1 VIGLPAGQ
9 ARPDSDQKGT
19 VIKLL
24 LVRYGHERGHD
35 DRDQARSFHGA
46 AEKIAGL
53 PGLVWKLWS
62 YDDSEHVAAS
72 IYLFDSEE
80 HARAWGDGAMKPAL
94 GSHPGISDIE
104 VSYLDVDEQ
113 LSAITRVPL
122 FAAQPA

>member
-1 VIGLPAGQ
+1 M
-9 ARPDSDQKGT
+9 
-19 VIKLL
+19 KLL
-24 LVRYGHERGHD
+24 LVRYGRQRGHD
-35 DRDQARSFHGA
+35 DPDQARSFHQA

-80 HARAWGDGAMKPAL
+80 HARSWGDGAMKPAL

-104 VSYLDVDEQ
+104 VSCLDVDEQ
-113 LSAITRVPL
+113 LSAITRAPL